1 MREQRNQK
9 HHEEHKKQ
17 NLGNSRSR
25 NGDSAESQEAGDEG
39 NNQENQ
45 RVIEHVFLL
54 PLNCFAFLFFRVC
67 LCSLAHPICSRDF
80 RPDTRGMCNTRANC
94 KALKSFNDSSE
105 IEAMYFCRVLGPGIF
120 ATQGVPFF

>member
-25 NGDSAESQEAGDEG
+25 NGDTAESQEAGDEG

-54 PLNCFAFLFFRVC
+54 PLNCLTFLFSEYVC
-67 LCSLAHPICSRDF
+67 AHWRIPF
-80 RPDTRGMCNTRANC
+80 VRAITIQAQWNMQEPC
-94 KALKSFNDSSE
+94 Q
-105 IEAMYFCRVLGPGIF
+105 R
-120 ATQGVPFF
+120 